1 MGSKDITITCIS
13 LLTGLKS
20 SEVKTLTVVPI
31 GCLLARLHLSKPW
44 HLLLRLFLWQ
54 QCQTRGLVFVLV
66 PPQPSQNNQNNPYG
80 HTTGQAAPPLSVTLV
95 GICTNFCPASH
106 CWEGEHIHVFLHFS
120 ALITRRSFTLG
131 KAKTP
136 TIPALHPEHPSEKV
150 ICFKMVIRLNFRNQ
164 CTSLLRVW
172 QMAGSHF

>member
-106 CWEGEHIHVFLHFS
+106 CWEGEHIQVFLHFS

>member
-66 PPQPSQNNQNNPYG
+66 PPQPSQNNPYG
-80 HTTGQAAPPLSVTLV
+80 HTTGQAASLKCHAHWHLYK
-95 GICTNFCPASH
+95 
-106 CWEGEHIHVFLHFS
+106 L
-120 ALITRRSFTLG
+120 L
-131 KAKTP
+131 
-136 TIPALHPEHPSEKV
+136 PS
-150 ICFKMVIRLNFRNQ
+150 I
-164 CTSLLRVW
+164 SLLGRW
-172 QMAGSHF
+172 NTSTCFYMSASLLQGEASLWARKKPQQYQPCIQSIHWKR